1 MNEQNSISIPE
12 SIEKQTSRRKL
23 YSFEI
28 IPSSNPDS
36 PLPDS
41 LDDFSF
47 DELEKEVKTY
57 VVQSLGES
65 DEDLQLRLQAENE
78 GQ

>member
-1 MNEQNSISIPE
+1 MNGSNPIAMPE
-12 SIEKQTSRRKL
+12 PIEKETSRKKL
-23 YSFEI
+23 YSFEV

-47 DELEKEVKTY
+47 DELEKEVETY
-57 VVQSLGES
+57 VVKAQKEC
-65 DEDLQLRLQAENE
+65 DDDLQLRLQADVQ
-78 GQ
+78 G